1 MNNLKSSDLE
11 HKDAVSPPLEDDTMS
26 YIVSVAGTVLGIS
39 YPVLAFSTG
48 GRAIYQLFLKPDVT
62 DYLPAILSATAAFC
76 YLCATIGFFRRQ
88 AWAWRLSVGVL
99 GFETL
104 LTLLIGTLSIIMPEL
119 IGRTV
124 WRLFGIDYAFFPLIQ
139 PLLGLLWLFREDTR
153 RAYGIRGRLE
163 LRD

>member
-1 MNNLKSSDLE
+1 MSSLKPSNLE
-11 HKDAVSPPLEDDTMS
+11 HKKPASQPAEDDTMS

-62 DYLPAILSATAAFC
+62 DYLPAILSTTAALC

-104 LTLLIGTLSIIMPEL
+104 MTLFVGILSIISPEL

-153 RAYGIRGRLE
+153 RAYGIKKK
-163 LRD
+163 

>member
-1 MNNLKSSDLE
+1 MNSLKSSKLNNQ
-11 HKDAVSPPLEDDTMS
+11 KATSQPPEDDTMS

-48 GRAIYQLFLKPDVT
+48 GRAIYQLFLKADT
-62 DYLPAILSATAAFC
+62 TSYLPAILSATAALC

-104 LTLLIGTLSIIMPEL
+104 MTLLVGILSIISPEL

-153 RAYGIRGRLE
+153 RAYGIKKRVG
-163 LRD
+163 

>member
-1 MNNLKSSDLE
+1 MNNLKESNLNNQKAASQPTE
-11 HKDAVSPPLEDDTMS
+11 ADDTMS

-48 GRAIYQLFLKPDVT
+48 GRAIYQLFLKADVVS
-62 DYLPAILSATAAFC
+62 YLPAILSAIAALC

-104 LTLLIGTLSIIMPEL
+104 MTLLVGILSIVSPEL

-153 RAYGIRGRLE
+153 RAYGIKK
-163 LRD
+163 